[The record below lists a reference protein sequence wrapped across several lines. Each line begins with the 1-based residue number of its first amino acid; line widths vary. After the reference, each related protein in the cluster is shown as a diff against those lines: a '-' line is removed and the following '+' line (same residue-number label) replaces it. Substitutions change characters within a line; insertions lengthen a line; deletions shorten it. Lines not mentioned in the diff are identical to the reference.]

1 MHFHPLL
8 QIVEVDDHDES
19 SAIPLPSG
27 DLASRGGAGSF
38 GGSGLPHPR
47 GQSTVAFTEGLA
59 DPQEDSSTL
68 HHHHHRKRNQHQ
80 ISFGGLG
87 GGVSRRARTPRTTR
101 TTSESVGSLG
111 VAAGY
116 EVFLAPCGAAP
127 AGVTEGN
134 GTPDSP
140 PRGPDA
146 ADSSPN
152 EYPSEEEPAMSYS
165 AAKQR
170 RPPGNNSGIGG
181 GGAGRARQR
190 QRSLADF
197 GADAPSGFNSRSS
210 DMVSWQLQAASP
222 SSEHPLPDPSSAAIG
237 GSSRSL
243 LPHGHYITG
252 EEAAMASA
260 PRQRLEE
267 VGGGSEGEEDRHLM
281 LGWEPGTQ
289 RGAAQLP
296 PWLTPPPGMGHDPEV
311 RRSADPRMH
320 SLLQRPSNLPGERLS
335 PCPSNALESMPLW
348 VAGLQWPNTLQ
359 ALH

>member
-1 MHFHPLL
+1 M
-8 QIVEVDDHDES
+8 
-19 SAIPLPSG
+19 
-27 DLASRGGAGSF
+27 
-38 GGSGLPHPR
+38 
-47 GQSTVAFTEGLA
+47 
-59 DPQEDSSTL
+59 
-68 HHHHHRKRNQHQ
+68 
-80 ISFGGLG
+80 
-87 GGVSRRARTPRTTR
+87 
-101 TTSESVGSLG
+101 GSLG

-127 AGVTEGN
+127 AGETEGN

-170 RPPGNNSGIGG
+170 RPPGNNSDRGG
-181 GGAGRARQR
+181 GGAGGARQR

-237 GSSRSL
+237 GDSRSL
-243 LPHGHYITG
+243 LPHGPTGHYIAG

-281 LGWEPGTQ
+281 LGWQPGTQ
-289 RGAAQLP
+289 RGATQMP

-320 SLLQRPSNLPGERLS
+320 SLLQRPSNLPGEHLS
-335 PCPSNALESMPLW
+335 PCPFPMPW
-348 VAGLQWPNTLQ
+348 GACAGGLL
-359 ALH
+359 ACSG